1 MPVKSVL
8 DRSDLL
14 RDRMR
19 HGDLG
24 IVTAYYHLD
33 TGTVERL

>member
-1 MPVKSVL
+1 VL

-19 HGDLG
+19 RSDLA

-33 TGTVERL
+33 AGAVERL